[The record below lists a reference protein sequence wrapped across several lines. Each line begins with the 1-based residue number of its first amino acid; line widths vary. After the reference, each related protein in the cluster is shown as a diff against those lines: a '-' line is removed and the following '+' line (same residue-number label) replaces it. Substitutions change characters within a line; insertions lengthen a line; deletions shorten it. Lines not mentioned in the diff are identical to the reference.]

1 MGVLTG
7 MIMGGSRSQIEGG
20 TGNICDQEG
29 CNVSELEKST
39 QLSNC
44 VERAIQKLKNDT
56 KRYMVSTND
65 PPVFWCLCLDR
76 RAEMNN

>member
-1 MGVLTG
+1 MTLTITDTDKSKIQG
-7 MIMGGSRSQIEGG
+7 ENRKICYREGW
-20 TGNICDQEG
+20 
-29 CNVSELEKST
+29 NVSELEKST

-56 KRYMVSTND
+56 KRYMVSTDD